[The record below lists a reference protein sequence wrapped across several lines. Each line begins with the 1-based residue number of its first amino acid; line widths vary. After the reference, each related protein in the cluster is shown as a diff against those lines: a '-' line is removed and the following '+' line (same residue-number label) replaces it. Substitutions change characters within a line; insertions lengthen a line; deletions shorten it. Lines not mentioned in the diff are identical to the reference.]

1 VPFFSPK
8 GVFILAAAALD
19 VSTDYYFHNYYPQL
33 VDAVKAAAPKDNFSF
48 LLLLGFF
55 FFMQDLK
62 PVPVRLN
69 AFQN

>member
-1 VPFFSPK
+1 MYPQTIIS
-8 GVFILAAAALD
+8 I
-19 VSTDYYFHNYYPQL
+19 TNYPQL

-48 LLLLGFF
+48 LLLFGFF

-62 PVPVRLN
+62 LVPVRLN